1 MTDCNICETLG
12 QVSSREAAS
21 VFRDFLRGS
30 VRQMICEVM
39 ASEVTELCG
48 PKHRPNDSGYVRA
61 GSSPGRVL
69 VDGQR
74 EEVVRPRI
82 RQEDANG
89 FQQEVN
95 LGTYQAAGDPEQ
107 LTASIIQALASGV
120 STREIKNV
128 KPDSPGVSKSNVSRH
143 WQQVGHKFVDEFRGR
158 DLSSQNWVAMMLD
171 GIRLSKDQLAVVALG
186 ITDEGLKIVLDFELG
201 SSESAEVSKDLVRRL
216 NKRGFAC
223 KRRLFVVLDG
233 SDALRSAV
241 KEFFPDSVVQRCLVH
256 KERNIRSKLSRKHWG
271 ELARLFKRL
280 REVQGKDAAEEVVQ
294 ELEEF
299 LEGKNAE
306 SLKSLREA
314 GEDLIAL
321 QTLNVPNTLHRN
333 LLSTNAIENSFRNTR
348 NKLGRVTRFRA
359 ETDQA
364 TRWLAFALLEVGKGF
379 RRISGYQDLPKLM
392 AALEKTGG

>member
-89 FQQEVN
+89 VQQEVN

-364 TRWLAFALLEVGKGF
+364 TRWLAFALLEVGMKFPEIMGA
-379 RRISGYQDLPKLM
+379 P
-392 AALEKTGG
+392 

>member
-1 MTDCNICETLG
+1 MTDCNIFETLG

-89 FQQEVN
+89 VQQEVN

>member
-1 MTDCNICETLG
+1 MTDCNIFETLG

-89 FQQEVN
+89 VQQEVN

-256 KERNIRSKLSRKHWG
+256 KERNIRSKLSSLHC
-271 ELARLFKRL
+271 APL
-280 REVQGKDAAEEVVQ
+280 REVDGCFVRRGGSCACEVR
-294 ELEEF
+294 
-299 LEGKNAE
+299 
-306 SLKSLREA
+306 LR
-314 GEDLIAL
+314 
-321 QTLNVPNTLHRN
+321 
-333 LLSTNAIENSFRNTR
+333 LSMR
-348 NKLGRVTRFRA
+348 
-359 ETDQA
+359 
-364 TRWLAFALLEVGKGF
+364 
-379 RRISGYQDLPKLM
+379 
-392 AALEKTGG
+392 

>member
-1 MTDCNICETLG
+1 M
-12 QVSSREAAS
+12 
-21 VFRDFLRGS
+21 
-30 VRQMICEVM
+30 
-39 ASEVTELCG
+39 
-48 PKHRPNDSGYVRA
+48 
-61 GSSPGRVL
+61 
-69 VDGQR
+69 DGQR

-89 FQQEVN
+89 VQQEVN

-392 AALEKTGG
+392 ATRL